1 MVATFFKGEWLSMS
15 LSSASSRRTK
25 KRRSNGVEFTAKE
38 VKRQWVLIVISVF
51 YVIYGLIFNYVPL
64 AGWIMAFQNY
74 KLKTGIFHSKF
85 VGLDKFKFLFTSS
98 DFIGVVRNTFCM
110 GALNLIFSTITAIGF
125 AILLNEIK
133 NLWGKKIIQ
142 TVSYLPHF
150 LSWIVVCGIV
160 SDALST
166 TGIIN
171 ELLIKFHIL
180 DDTFLFLGSKPWFW
194 PIVTLS
200 HLWKETGW
208 NAIIYLAAITSID
221 PALYESASID
231 GAGRFQKM
239 WYVTLPSLRP
249 TIMILLLM
257 NIGNVLNAGF
267 EIQYILGNDVVRSVS
282 RTIDIYVLQWAMD
295 GTNLDFSLGTAAGV
309 FKTLVSIVLIVA
321 GNTIAKKTGDER
333 LF

>member
-1 MVATFFKGEWLSMS
+1 MS
-15 LSSASSRRTK
+15 LSESTSRRRK
-25 KRRSNGVEFTAKE
+25 KRANGVEFTAKE
-38 VKRQWVLIVISVF
+38 FKRQWILIAIAAV
-51 YVIYGLIFNYVPL
+51 YVIYGIIFYYLPL

-74 KLKTGIFHSKF
+74 KYKTGIMGSKF
-85 VGLDKFKFLFTSS
+85 VGLAKFQFLFSDAKFLQV
-98 DFIGVVRNTFCM
+98 IRNTFCM
-110 GALNLIFSTITAIGF
+110 GALNLIFSTVMAIVF

-133 NLWGKKIIQ
+133 NIWGKKIVQ
-142 TVSYLPHF
+142 TISYLPHF
-150 LSWIVVCGIV
+150 LSWIVVCGLV
-160 SDALST
+160 HDALSS

-171 ELLIKFHIL
+171 ELLVKFGII
-180 DDTFLFLGSKPWFW
+180 DSPFQFFASKPWFW
-194 PIVTLS
+194 PLVVLTN
-200 HLWKETGW
+200 LWKETGW

-239 WYVTLPSLRP
+239 WYVTLPSIRP

-267 EIQYILGNDVVRSVS
+267 ELQYILGNGVIQSVS
-282 RTIDIYVLQWAMD
+282 RTIDIYVLDWAINGRNM
-295 GTNLDFSLGTAAGV
+295 DFSLGTAAGI
-309 FKTLVSIVLIVA
+309 FKTLVALVLIVA